1 MNGKHEGVCVT
12 NKWESA
18 ETILWNAG
26 GKMTADDHES
36 LTPHLDRSITSL
48 FIDKDL
54 LELGCTIFAAP

>member
-1 MNGKHEGVCVT
+1 MT
-12 NKWESA
+12 DKWESA

-54 LELGCTIFAAP
+54 FELGCTIFAAP